1 MKTLTIDHKNGH
13 STTYQLIEDGSSLP
27 IAYHLETPKEV
38 INVLEN
44 CRKNRIRVKVYL
56 GDIKTGRDWNEENDV
71 TGYIGLSKGSEAR
84 FPILVH
90 NERSMGGGSLMDDC
104 ILKIKESKGKRVLYC
119 NPIYK
124 APVIEIHEGST
135 IDGYTHVTLVN
146 GETFGHHKSLASA
159 KRLQTKLS

>member
-13 STTYQLIEDGSSLP
+13 STTYQLIEDGGQLP
-27 IAYHLETPKEV
+27 IAYHLETPQEV
-38 INVLEN
+38 INVLER
-44 CRKNRIRVKVYL
+44 CRKNRTRIKVYL
-56 GDIKTGRDWNEENDV
+56 GDIEIGRDWNEENYV

-90 NERSMGGGSLMDDC
+90 NERSMGGGSLMDDN

-124 APVIEIHEGST
+124 APAIEIQEGST
-135 IDGYTHVTLVN
+135 LDGYSYTTLVD
-146 GETFGHHKSLASA
+146 GKVFGYHKSLESA